1 MWDKNKNLE
10 NQLLCLNFKNYEI
23 AKLWTLIMTEIEITI
38 GYAIKKLKN
47 RIKQWD
53 KKIPKF

>member
-23 AKLWTLIMTEIEITI
+23 AKLWTLIMTEIEI
-38 GYAIKKLKN
+38 N
-47 RIKQWD
+47 KQLSVLNSEW
-53 KKIPKF
+53 PQL